1 MLRFFSKIS
10 SKKQHIAI
18 ITLVF
23 IMAILFETFQ
33 QLYYIK
39 RFSLA
44 QNVQFTEVLKSQSYK
59 WFVWVILSPFL
70 IRFTK
75 KKSSQSTNY
84 FSYAIIIIGLVI
96 VSVLIISI
104 IQMLLSNEPFSWALL
119 FGEYVT
125 FFAFQKAPIYTLGY
139 IAIAVIMHFYF
150 TNAALQIKVE
160 ELSELKKTNANLYK
174 ELSKYNDDNT
184 SVLNIKIGNKRKIIP
199 VTNIYWIEAD
209 DYCVKVHTNKNTNYA
224 MRSSLKALNDKLSNN
239 FLRVHRK
246 AIVNM
251 DMVKELNLSNTPKL
265 ILCNDIEIPVSK
277 SNLKLVKTFIG

>member
-1 MLRFFSKIS
+1 
-10 SKKQHIAI
+10 
-18 ITLVF
+18 
-23 IMAILFETFQ
+23 MAILFETFQ

-44 QNVQFTEVLKSQSYK
+44 QNIQFTEVLKSQSYK
-59 WFVWVILSPFL
+59 WLVWVALSAFL

-75 KKSSQSTNY
+75 KKSSQNANY
-84 FSYAIIIIGLVI
+84 FSYGIIIIGLVI
-96 VSVLIISI
+96 LSVFIISI
-104 IQMLLSNEPFSWALL
+104 IQIMLSDESFSWSLL

-150 TNAALQIKVE
+150 TNEALQIKVE

-174 ELSKYNDDNT
+174 ELSEYNDDNT
-184 SVLNIKIGNKRKIIP
+184 TVLNIKVGNKRKIIP
-199 VTNIYWIEAD
+199 VTDIYWIEAD
-209 DYCVKVHTNKNTNYA
+209 DYCVKVHTNKDTSYT
-224 MRSSLKALNDKLSNN
+224 MRSSLKALNDKLSSN

-251 DMVKELNLSNTPKL
+251 DMIKELNLSNTPKL
-265 ILCNDIEIPVSK
+265 ILHNNIEIPVSK
-277 SNLKLVKTFIG
+277 SNLKLVKNFIG